1 MANVDQFEAETE
13 LTTERS
19 GLLAAPSQAISKVR
33 ETIDQPGFRRA
44 FPTLLA
50 SLTAVAA
57 VILYISMQKPE
68 MTTLYSSVSES
79 EKSKII
85 ASLQNMGIEIQVD
98 PVTGDLLVPASVYHQ
113 ARISLAAQGLPEFSG
128 GGFDSLENMPL
139 GISRSVEGMKLRQ
152 AQEAELGRSVAEI
165 SSIQSARVHLAIPEK
180 SVFVRDQTPPTAS
193 VFVNLKNGRKL
204 NQTQV
209 LAITNLVSS
218 SVPAL
223 SPSNVSIIDQFGNL
237 LSNSPDDP
245 DQALADSQLE
255 YRMRLENIYRNRIQS
270 LVTPIV
276 GSGNVNAQVNLEIDF
291 TRKEVSQ
298 EIVDP
303 DTIAIRSEQN
313 SLNVT
318 AKKDAVG
325 IPGAISNEPPQ
336 EAVVNQEQNQAGLAL
351 SNNENQEEQEKFETK
366 SSTDLKNYEVSKT
379 YETVK
384 NPSNLITRI
393 DAALLIRDRKVI
405 NPDTGEET
413 FEPVPAEVITQ
424 VENLVKSALGIKPER
439 GDTLTVTSQPF
450 VEEFKGFVTKWYEG
464 AWFRSMVEKTL
475 LVLLIGI
482 VALGVVRPMLNKI
495 LVPTASTNSVM
506 ELYAEAETM
515 AEVAAKRATET
526 EAVEVDEGESLDE
539 IKAKLKP
546 KKKGG
551 ISADMLDTANT
562 YDDKVAL
569 RRIATLETVE
579 PGAIKELE
587 RVMKAKFAA
596 NTSLRA
602 SQIGGV
608 KAAAKIMNFTKT
620 EMEARILNAIK
631 KEDRDLMAEI
641 QDNMF
646 VFENL
651 GGSDERS
658 FRPF

>member
-218 SVPAL
+218 SVPGL

-276 GSGNVNAQVNLEIDF
+276 GSGNINAQVNLEIDF

-336 EAVVNQEQNQAGLAL
+336 EATVNEEQNQAGLAL
-351 SNNENQEEQEKFETK
+351 SSNENQEDQEKFETK

-424 VENLVKSALGIKPER
+424 VENLIKSALGIKPER

-569 RRIATLETVE
+569 VRIIVTDEAGRVANVFKQMMREDLEVL
-579 PGAIKELE
+579 K
-587 RVMKAKFAA
+587 
-596 NTSLRA
+596 
-602 SQIGGV
+602 
-608 KAAAKIMNFTKT
+608 
-620 EMEARILNAIK
+620 
-631 KEDRDLMAEI
+631 
-641 QDNMF
+641 
-646 VFENL
+646 
-651 GGSDERS
+651 
-658 FRPF
+658 

>member
-1 MANVDQFEAETE
+1 MANVDQFEAETAQD
-13 LTTERS
+13 TQRTS
-19 GLLAAPSQAISKVR
+19 LLAAPTQALAKVR
-33 ETIDQPGFRRA
+33 ETMEQPGFRRA

-68 MTTLYSSVSES
+68 MTTLYSSVSET

-85 ASLQNMGIEIQVD
+85 DSLQNMGIEIQLD
-98 PVTGDLLVPASVYHQ
+98 PATGELMVPTNVYHQ
-113 ARISLAAQGLPEFSG
+113 ARISLAAQGLPEYSG
-128 GGFDSLENMPL
+128 GSFGSLENMPL
-139 GISRSVEGMKLRQ
+139 GISRSVEGLKLRQ
-152 AQEAELGRSVAEI
+152 AQEAELGKSITEI
-165 SSIQSARVHLAIPEK
+165 SSIQSARVHLALPEK

-204 NQTQV
+204 DQAQV

-218 SVPAL
+218 SVPAM

-255 YRMRLENIYRNRIQS
+255 YRMRLENIYRNRIKS

-276 GSGNVNAQVNLEIDF
+276 GSGNINAQVNIEIDF
-291 TRKEVSQ
+291 TRKEISQ

-303 DTIAIRSEQN
+303 DTTATLSEQN

-325 IPGAISNEPPQ
+325 IPGAIANEPPQ
-336 EAVVNQEQNQAGLAL
+336 EATVNQEQNQAGLAAQVGTG
-351 SNNENQEEQEKFETK
+351 NQVEEEKFETK
-366 SSTDLKNYEVSKT
+366 SSTNLKNYEVSKT

-384 NPSNLITRI
+384 NSSNLITRI
-393 DAALLIRDRKVI
+393 DAALLIRDRTVI
-405 NPDTGEET
+405 SPDTGEEIS
-413 FEPVPAEVITQ
+413 EPVSAEVITQ

-439 GDTLTVTSQPF
+439 GDSLTVTSQPF
-450 VEEFKGFVTKWYEG
+450 VEEFQGFVTKWYEG
-464 AWFRSMVEKTL
+464 VWFRSIVEKTL
-475 LVLLIGI
+475 LVLLIGV

-495 LVPTASTNSVM
+495 LVPTASTNSVV

-515 AEVAAKRATET
+515 AAVAAKRATET

-569 RRIATLETVE
+569 VRIIVTDEAGRVANVFKQLMREDLEVL
-579 PGAIKELE
+579 K
-587 RVMKAKFAA
+587 
-596 NTSLRA
+596 
-602 SQIGGV
+602 
-608 KAAAKIMNFTKT
+608 
-620 EMEARILNAIK
+620 
-631 KEDRDLMAEI
+631 
-641 QDNMF
+641 
-646 VFENL
+646 
-651 GGSDERS
+651 
-658 FRPF
+658 

>member
-68 MTTLYSSVSES
+68 MTTLYSSLAES

-245 DQALADSQLE
+245 DQELADSQLE

-276 GSGNVNAQVNLEIDF
+276 GSGNINAQVNLEIDF

-569 RRIATLETVE
+569 VRIIVTDEAGRVANVFKQMMREDLEVL
-579 PGAIKELE
+579 K
-587 RVMKAKFAA
+587 
-596 NTSLRA
+596 
-602 SQIGGV
+602 
-608 KAAAKIMNFTKT
+608 
-620 EMEARILNAIK
+620 
-631 KEDRDLMAEI
+631 
-641 QDNMF
+641 
-646 VFENL
+646 
-651 GGSDERS
+651 
-658 FRPF
+658 

>member
-68 MTTLYSSVSES
+68 MTTLYSSLAES

-245 DQALADSQLE
+245 DQELADSQLE

-276 GSGNVNAQVNLEIDF
+276 GSGNINAQVNIEIDF

-303 DTIAIRSEQN
+303 DTIAVRSEQN

-413 FEPVPAEVITQ
+413 FEPVAPEVITQ

-569 RRIATLETVE
+569 VRIIVTDEAGRVANVFKQMMREDLEVL
-579 PGAIKELE
+579 K
-587 RVMKAKFAA
+587 
-596 NTSLRA
+596 
-602 SQIGGV
+602 
-608 KAAAKIMNFTKT
+608 
-620 EMEARILNAIK
+620 
-631 KEDRDLMAEI
+631 
-641 QDNMF
+641 
-646 VFENL
+646 
-651 GGSDERS
+651 
-658 FRPF
+658 

>member
-1 MANVDQFEAETE
+1 MANVDQFEAETAQD
-13 LTTERS
+13 TQRTS
-19 GLLAAPSQAISKVR
+19 LLAAPTQALAKVR
-33 ETIDQPGFRRA
+33 ETMEQPGFRRA

-68 MTTLYSSVSES
+68 MTTLYSSVSET

-85 ASLQNMGIEIQVD
+85 DSLQNMGIEIQLD
-98 PVTGDLLVPASVYHQ
+98 PATGELMVPTNVYHQ
-113 ARISLAAQGLPEFSG
+113 ARISLAAQGLPEYSG
-128 GGFDSLENMPL
+128 GSFGSLENMPL
-139 GISRSVEGMKLRQ
+139 GISRSVEGLKLRQ
-152 AQEAELGRSVAEI
+152 AQEAELGKSITEI
-165 SSIQSARVHLAIPEK
+165 SSIQSARVHLALPEK

-204 NQTQV
+204 DQAQV

-218 SVPAL
+218 SVPAM
-223 SPSNVSIIDQFGNL
+223 SPSKVSIIDQFGNL

-255 YRMRLENIYRNRIQS
+255 YRMRLENIYRNRIKS

-276 GSGNVNAQVNLEIDF
+276 GSGNINAQVNIEIDF
-291 TRKEVSQ
+291 TRKEISQ

-303 DTIAIRSEQN
+303 DTTATLSEQN

-325 IPGAISNEPPQ
+325 IPGAIANEPPQ
-336 EAVVNQEQNQAGLAL
+336 EATVNQEQNQAGLAAQVGTG
-351 SNNENQEEQEKFETK
+351 NQVEDENFETK
-366 SSTDLKNYEVSKT
+366 SSTNLKNYEVSKT

-384 NPSNLITRI
+384 NSSNLITRI
-393 DAALLIRDRKVI
+393 DAALLIRDRTVI
-405 NPDTGEET
+405 SPDTGEEIS
-413 FEPVPAEVITQ
+413 EPVSAEVITQ

-439 GDTLTVTSQPF
+439 GDSLTVTSQPF
-450 VEEFKGFVTKWYEG
+450 VEEFQGFVTKWYEG
-464 AWFRSMVEKTL
+464 VWFRSIVEKTL
-475 LVLLIGI
+475 LVLLIGV

-495 LVPTASTNSVM
+495 LVPTASTNSVV

-515 AEVAAKRATET
+515 AAVAAKRATET

-569 RRIATLETVE
+569 VRIIVTDEAGRVANVFKQLMREDLEVL
-579 PGAIKELE
+579 K
-587 RVMKAKFAA
+587 
-596 NTSLRA
+596 
-602 SQIGGV
+602 
-608 KAAAKIMNFTKT
+608 
-620 EMEARILNAIK
+620 
-631 KEDRDLMAEI
+631 
-641 QDNMF
+641 
-646 VFENL
+646 
-651 GGSDERS
+651 
-658 FRPF
+658 

>member
-1 MANVDQFEAETE
+1 MANVDQFEAETAQD
-13 LTTERS
+13 TQRTS
-19 GLLAAPSQAISKVR
+19 LLAAPTQALAKVR
-33 ETIDQPGFRRA
+33 ETMEQPGFRRA

-68 MTTLYSSVSES
+68 MTTLYSSVSET

-85 ASLQNMGIEIQVD
+85 DSLQNMGIEIQLD
-98 PVTGDLLVPASVYHQ
+98 PATGELMVPTNVYHQ
-113 ARISLAAQGLPEFSG
+113 ARISLAAQGLPEYSG
-128 GGFDSLENMPL
+128 GGFGSLENMPL
-139 GISRSVEGMKLRQ
+139 GISRSVEGLKLRQ
-152 AQEAELGRSVAEI
+152 AQEAELGKSITEI
-165 SSIQSARVHLAIPEK
+165 SSIQSARVHLALPEK

-193 VFVNLKNGRKL
+193 VFVNLKNGRKID
-204 NQTQV
+204 QTQV

-218 SVPAL
+218 SVPAM

-255 YRMRLENIYRNRIQS
+255 YRMRLENIYRNRIKS

-276 GSGNVNAQVNLEIDF
+276 GSGNINAQVNIEIDF
-291 TRKEVSQ
+291 TRKEISQ

-303 DTIAIRSEQN
+303 DTTATLSEQN

-325 IPGAISNEPPQ
+325 IPGAIANEPPQ
-336 EAVVNQEQNQAGLAL
+336 EATVNQEQNQAGLAAQVGTG
-351 SNNENQEEQEKFETK
+351 NQVEEEKFETK
-366 SSTDLKNYEVSKT
+366 SSTNLKNYEISKT

-384 NPSNLITRI
+384 NSSNLITRI
-393 DAALLIRDRKVI
+393 DAALLIRDRTVI
-405 NPDTGEET
+405 NPDTGEEIS
-413 FEPVPAEVITQ
+413 EPVSAEVITQ

-439 GDTLTVTSQPF
+439 GDSLTVTSQPF
-450 VEEFKGFVTKWYEG
+450 VEEFQGFVTKWYEG
-464 AWFRSMVEKTL
+464 VWFRSIVEKTL
-475 LVLLIGI
+475 LVLLIGV

-569 RRIATLETVE
+569 VRIIVTDEAGRVANVFKQLMREDLEVL
-579 PGAIKELE
+579 K
-587 RVMKAKFAA
+587 
-596 NTSLRA
+596 
-602 SQIGGV
+602 
-608 KAAAKIMNFTKT
+608 
-620 EMEARILNAIK
+620 
-631 KEDRDLMAEI
+631 
-641 QDNMF
+641 
-646 VFENL
+646 
-651 GGSDERS
+651 
-658 FRPF
+658 

>member
-1 MANVDQFEAETE
+1 MANVDQFEAETAQD
-13 LTTERS
+13 TQRTS
-19 GLLAAPSQAISKVR
+19 LLAAPTQALAKVR
-33 ETIDQPGFRRA
+33 ETMEQPGFRRA

-68 MTTLYSSVSES
+68 MTTLYSSVSET

-85 ASLQNMGIEIQVD
+85 DSLQNMGIEIQLD
-98 PVTGDLLVPASVYHQ
+98 PSTGELLVPANVYHQ
-113 ARISLAAQGLPEFSG
+113 ARISLAAQGLPEYSG
-128 GGFDSLENMPL
+128 GGFGSLENMPL
-139 GISRSVEGMKLRQ
+139 GISRSVEGLKLRQ
-152 AQEAELGRSVAEI
+152 AQEAELGKSITEI
-165 SSIQSARVHLAIPEK
+165 SSIQSARVHLALPEK

-193 VFVNLKNGRKL
+193 VFVSLKNGRKID
-204 NQTQV
+204 QTQV

-218 SVPAL
+218 SVPAM

-255 YRMRLENIYRNRIQS
+255 YRMRLENIYRNRIKS

-276 GSGNVNAQVNLEIDF
+276 GSGNINAQVNIEIDF
-291 TRKEVSQ
+291 TRKEISQ

-303 DTIAIRSEQN
+303 DTTATLSEQN

-325 IPGAISNEPPQ
+325 IPGAIANEPPQ
-336 EAVVNQEQNQAGLAL
+336 EATVNQEQNQAGLAAQVGTG
-351 SNNENQEEQEKFETK
+351 NQVEEEKFETK
-366 SSTDLKNYEVSKT
+366 SSTNLKNYEVSKT

-384 NPSNLITRI
+384 NSSNLITRI
-393 DAALLIRDRKVI
+393 DAALLIRDRTVI
-405 NPDTGEET
+405 SPDTGEEIS
-413 FEPVPAEVITQ
+413 EPVSAEVITQ

-439 GDTLTVTSQPF
+439 GDSLTVTSQPF
-450 VEEFKGFVTKWYEG
+450 VEEFQGFVTKWYEG
-464 AWFRSMVEKTL
+464 VWFRSIVEKTL
-475 LVLLIGI
+475 LVLLIGV

-495 LVPTASTNSVM
+495 LVPTASTNSVV

-515 AEVAAKRATET
+515 AAVAAKRATET

-569 RRIATLETVE
+569 VRIIVTDEAGRVANVFKQLMREDLEVL
-579 PGAIKELE
+579 K
-587 RVMKAKFAA
+587 
-596 NTSLRA
+596 
-602 SQIGGV
+602 
-608 KAAAKIMNFTKT
+608 
-620 EMEARILNAIK
+620 
-631 KEDRDLMAEI
+631 
-641 QDNMF
+641 
-646 VFENL
+646 
-651 GGSDERS
+651 
-658 FRPF
+658 

>member
-1 MANVDQFEAETE
+1 MANVDQFENETA
-13 LTTERS
+13 LVTPRQ
-19 GLLAAPSQAISKVR
+19 GIMAMPSSAIAKVR
-33 ETIDQPGFRRA
+33 ETLDEPGFRRA

-68 MTTLYSSVSES
+68 MTTLYSSVSEA
-79 EKSKII
+79 EKSKMID
-85 ASLQNMGIEIQVD
+85 SLKNMGIEIQLD
-98 PVTGDLLVPASVYHQ
+98 PVTGDLLVPADLYHQ

-128 GGFDSLENMPL
+128 GGFSSLDNMPL
-139 GISRSVEGMKLRQ
+139 GVSRSVEGVKLRQ
-152 AQEAELGRSVAEI
+152 SHEAELSKSITEI
-165 SSIQSARVHLAIPEK
+165 SSIQSSRVHLALPEK

-204 NQTQV
+204 DQTQV

-218 SVPAL
+218 SVPGMN
-223 SPSNVSIIDQFGNL
+223 PSDVSIIDQFGNL
-237 LSNSPDDP
+237 LTNAPDDP
-245 DQALADSQLE
+245 DQVLADNQLE
-255 YRMRLENIYRNRIQS
+255 YRMRLESIYRSRIQS

-276 GSGNVNAQVNLEIDF
+276 GASNINAQVNLEIDF

-303 DTIAIRSEQN
+303 DTIATLSEQN

-325 IPGAISNEPPQ
+325 IPGAISNEPPR
-336 EAVVNQEQNQAGLAL
+336 EAAVTQEQNQAGLA
-351 SNNENQEEQEKFETK
+351 NNANEVEQEKFETK
-366 SSTDLKNYEVSKT
+366 SSTNLRNYEISKT

-384 NPSNLITRI
+384 NPSNVITRI

-405 NPDTGEET
+405 NQETGAEE
-413 FEPVPAEVITQ
+413 FEPVPDEVIEQ
-424 VENLVKSALGIKPER
+424 VKNLVSSALGIKPDR
-439 GDTLTVTSQPF
+439 GDTLTITSQPF
-450 VEEFKGFVTKWYEG
+450 VEEFEGFVTKWYEG
-464 AWFRSMVEKTL
+464 AWFRSMVENAL
-475 LVLLIGI
+475 LVLLIGV

-569 RRIATLETVE
+569 VRIIVTDEAGRVANVFKQMMREDLEVL
-579 PGAIKELE
+579 K
-587 RVMKAKFAA
+587 
-596 NTSLRA
+596 
-602 SQIGGV
+602 
-608 KAAAKIMNFTKT
+608 
-620 EMEARILNAIK
+620 
-631 KEDRDLMAEI
+631 
-641 QDNMF
+641 
-646 VFENL
+646 
-651 GGSDERS
+651 
-658 FRPF
+658 

>member
-351 SNNENQEEQEKFETK
+351 STNENQEEQEKFETK

-413 FEPVPAEVITQ
+413 FEPVAPEVITQ

-569 RRIATLETVE
+569 VRIIVTDEAGRVANVFKQMMREDLEVL
-579 PGAIKELE
+579 K
-587 RVMKAKFAA
+587 
-596 NTSLRA
+596 
-602 SQIGGV
+602 
-608 KAAAKIMNFTKT
+608 
-620 EMEARILNAIK
+620 
-631 KEDRDLMAEI
+631 
-641 QDNMF
+641 
-646 VFENL
+646 
-651 GGSDERS
+651 
-658 FRPF
+658 

>member
-1 MANVDQFEAETE
+1 MANVDQFEAETAQD
-13 LTTERS
+13 TQRTS
-19 GLLAAPSQAISKVR
+19 LLAAPTQALAKVR
-33 ETIDQPGFRRA
+33 ETMEQPGFRRA

-68 MTTLYSSVSES
+68 MTTLYSSVSET

-85 ASLQNMGIEIQVD
+85 DSLQNMGIEIQLD
-98 PVTGDLLVPASVYHQ
+98 PATGELMVPTNVYHQ
-113 ARISLAAQGLPEFSG
+113 ARISLAAQGLPEYSG
-128 GGFDSLENMPL
+128 GGFGSLENMPL
-139 GISRSVEGMKLRQ
+139 GVSRSVEGLKLRQ
-152 AQEAELGRSVAEI
+152 AQEAELGKSITEI
-165 SSIQSARVHLAIPEK
+165 SSIQSARVHLALPEK

-204 NQTQV
+204 DQAQV

-218 SVPAL
+218 SVPAM

-255 YRMRLENIYRNRIQS
+255 YRMRLENIYRNRIKS

-276 GSGNVNAQVNLEIDF
+276 GSGNINAQVNIEIDF
-291 TRKEVSQ
+291 TRKEISQ

-303 DTIAIRSEQN
+303 DTIATLSEQN

-325 IPGAISNEPPQ
+325 IPGAIANEPPQ
-336 EAVVNQEQNQAGLAL
+336 EATVNQEQNQAGLAAQVGTG
-351 SNNENQEEQEKFETK
+351 NQVEEEKFETK
-366 SSTDLKNYEVSKT
+366 SSTNLKNYEISKT

-384 NPSNLITRI
+384 NSSNLITRI
-393 DAALLIRDRKVI
+393 DAALLIRDRTVI
-405 NPDTGEET
+405 SPDTGEEIS
-413 FEPVPAEVITQ
+413 EPVSAEVITQ

-439 GDTLTVTSQPF
+439 GDSLTVTSQPF
-450 VEEFKGFVTKWYEG
+450 VEEFQGFVTKWYEG
-464 AWFRSMVEKTL
+464 VWFRSIVEKTL
-475 LVLLIGI
+475 LVLLIGV

-495 LVPTASTNSVM
+495 LVPTASTNSVV

-515 AEVAAKRATET
+515 AAVAAKRATET

-569 RRIATLETVE
+569 VRIIVTDEAGRVANVFKQLMREDLEVL
-579 PGAIKELE
+579 K
-587 RVMKAKFAA
+587 
-596 NTSLRA
+596 
-602 SQIGGV
+602 
-608 KAAAKIMNFTKT
+608 
-620 EMEARILNAIK
+620 
-631 KEDRDLMAEI
+631 
-641 QDNMF
+641 
-646 VFENL
+646 
-651 GGSDERS
+651 
-658 FRPF
+658 

>member
-139 GISRSVEGMKLRQ
+139 GISRSVEGMKLKQ

-209 LAITNLVSS
+209 VAITNLVSS
-218 SVPAL
+218 SVPGL

-276 GSGNVNAQVNLEIDF
+276 GSGNINAQVNLEIDF

-336 EAVVNQEQNQAGLAL
+336 EATVNQEQNQAGLAL
-351 SNNENQEEQEKFETK
+351 SSNENQEDQEKFETK

-413 FEPVPAEVITQ
+413 FEPVAPEVITQ

-569 RRIATLETVE
+569 VRIIVTDEAGRVANVFKQMMREDLEVL
-579 PGAIKELE
+579 K
-587 RVMKAKFAA
+587 
-596 NTSLRA
+596 
-602 SQIGGV
+602 
-608 KAAAKIMNFTKT
+608 
-620 EMEARILNAIK
+620 
-631 KEDRDLMAEI
+631 
-641 QDNMF
+641 
-646 VFENL
+646 
-651 GGSDERS
+651 
-658 FRPF
+658 

>member
-1 MANVDQFEAETE
+1 MANVDQFEAETAQD
-13 LTTERS
+13 TQRTS
-19 GLLAAPSQAISKVR
+19 LLAAPTQALAKVR
-33 ETIDQPGFRRA
+33 ETMEQPGFRRA

-68 MTTLYSSVSES
+68 MTTLYSSVSET

-85 ASLQNMGIEIQVD
+85 DSLQNMGIEIQLD
-98 PVTGDLLVPASVYHQ
+98 PATGELMVPTTVYHQ
-113 ARISLAAQGLPEFSG
+113 ARISLAAQGLPEYSG
-128 GGFDSLENMPL
+128 GGFGSLENMPL
-139 GISRSVEGMKLRQ
+139 GVSRSVEGLKLRQ
-152 AQEAELGRSVAEI
+152 AQEAELGKSITEI
-165 SSIQSARVHLAIPEK
+165 SSIQSARVHLALPEK

-193 VFVNLKNGRKL
+193 VFVSLKNGRKID
-204 NQTQV
+204 QTQV

-218 SVPAL
+218 SVPAM

-255 YRMRLENIYRNRIQS
+255 YRMRLENIYRNRIKS

-276 GSGNVNAQVNLEIDF
+276 GSGNINAQVNIEIDF
-291 TRKEVSQ
+291 TRKEISQ

-303 DTIAIRSEQN
+303 DTTATLSEQN

-325 IPGAISNEPPQ
+325 IPGAIANEPPQ
-336 EAVVNQEQNQAGLAL
+336 EATVNQEQNQAGLAAQVGTG
-351 SNNENQEEQEKFETK
+351 NQVEEEKFETK
-366 SSTDLKNYEVSKT
+366 SSTNLKNYEVSKT

-384 NPSNLITRI
+384 NSSNLITRI
-393 DAALLIRDRKVI
+393 DAALLIRDRTVI
-405 NPDTGEET
+405 SPDTGEEIS
-413 FEPVPAEVITQ
+413 EPVSAEVITQ

-439 GDTLTVTSQPF
+439 GDSLTVTSQPF
-450 VEEFKGFVTKWYEG
+450 VEEFQGFVTKWYEG
-464 AWFRSMVEKTL
+464 VWFRSIVEKTL
-475 LVLLIGI
+475 LVLLIGV

-495 LVPTASTNSVM
+495 LVPTASTNSVV

-515 AEVAAKRATET
+515 AAVAAKRATET

-569 RRIATLETVE
+569 VRIIVTDEAGRVANVFKQLMREDLEVL
-579 PGAIKELE
+579 K
-587 RVMKAKFAA
+587 
-596 NTSLRA
+596 
-602 SQIGGV
+602 
-608 KAAAKIMNFTKT
+608 
-620 EMEARILNAIK
+620 
-631 KEDRDLMAEI
+631 
-641 QDNMF
+641 
-646 VFENL
+646 
-651 GGSDERS
+651 
-658 FRPF
+658 

>member
-209 LAITNLVSS
+209 VAITNLVSS
-218 SVPAL
+218 SVPGL

-276 GSGNVNAQVNLEIDF
+276 GSGNINAQVNLEIDF

-336 EAVVNQEQNQAGLAL
+336 EATVNQEQNQAGLAL
-351 SNNENQEEQEKFETK
+351 SSNENQEDQEKFETK

-413 FEPVPAEVITQ
+413 FEPVAPEVITQ

-569 RRIATLETVE
+569 VRIIVTDEAGRVANVFKQMMREDLEVL
-579 PGAIKELE
+579 K
-587 RVMKAKFAA
+587 
-596 NTSLRA
+596 
-602 SQIGGV
+602 
-608 KAAAKIMNFTKT
+608 
-620 EMEARILNAIK
+620 
-631 KEDRDLMAEI
+631 
-641 QDNMF
+641 
-646 VFENL
+646 
-651 GGSDERS
+651 
-658 FRPF
+658 

>member
-245 DQALADSQLE
+245 DQELADSQLE

-276 GSGNVNAQVNLEIDF
+276 GSGNVNAQVNIEIDF

-303 DTIAIRSEQN
+303 DTIAVRSEQN

-569 RRIATLETVE
+569 VRIIVTDEAGRVANVFKQMMREDLEVL
-579 PGAIKELE
+579 K
-587 RVMKAKFAA
+587 
-596 NTSLRA
+596 
-602 SQIGGV
+602 
-608 KAAAKIMNFTKT
+608 
-620 EMEARILNAIK
+620 
-631 KEDRDLMAEI
+631 
-641 QDNMF
+641 
-646 VFENL
+646 
-651 GGSDERS
+651 
-658 FRPF
+658 

>member
-68 MTTLYSSVSES
+68 MTTLYSSLAES

-245 DQALADSQLE
+245 DQELADSQLE

-276 GSGNVNAQVNLEIDF
+276 GSGNINAQVNIEIDF

-303 DTIAIRSEQN
+303 DTIAVRSEQN

-351 SNNENQEEQEKFETK
+351 SNNENQAEQEKFETK

-569 RRIATLETVE
+569 VRIIVTDEAGRVANVFKQMMREDLEVL
-579 PGAIKELE
+579 K
-587 RVMKAKFAA
+587 
-596 NTSLRA
+596 
-602 SQIGGV
+602 
-608 KAAAKIMNFTKT
+608 
-620 EMEARILNAIK
+620 
-631 KEDRDLMAEI
+631 
-641 QDNMF
+641 
-646 VFENL
+646 
-651 GGSDERS
+651 
-658 FRPF
+658 